1 MLKRI
6 LSFGTLLVIGTSSA
20 SGQTVE
26 QRDGEE
32 VVVLNVAHIERGDN
46 YCFGELVISRY
57 QVIYAVAEPESKEN
71 HSFELTVSS
80 IREAIPGEQV
90 DLRYVELQL
99 VEDLPTKY
107 FHSAVSGGG
116 GLTLDAT
123 NPAIFAAAAAITDF
137 DNAVEALNAGE
148 MKAPTGPLPPPEID
162 HSEEAIKFL
171 VAHSDAEDTYCY
183 GWLSIS
189 RDKISYEVVWPREK
203 SLHGWAL
210 DRRDVTS
217 AKTVDRDNWRW
228 IEIKPQSGDVQAF
241 ASAQEAGFGYYMVR
255 PHQFDIH
262 DAVRT
267 FENFDQEWA
276 RKRETI
282 TEIVEPCEGTV
293 WIRSEPTGAEVYV
306 DGDFVG
312 STPAKLTLNAGLRKI
327 QVQTEGQPEWVRE
340 VKITCGAI
348 INLPVKWTPRQNF

>member
-6 LSFGTLLVIGTSSA
+6 LSFGTLLVIGMGSA

-26 QRDGEE
+26 QRAGEE
-32 VVVLNVAHIERGDN
+32 VVVLNVAHIERGEN

-57 QVIYAVAEPESKEN
+57 QVIYTVQQPASKES
-71 HSFELTVSS
+71 HSFELPVSS

-90 DLRYVELQL
+90 DLRYVELRL
-99 VEDLPTKY
+99 GEDLPTKY
-107 FHSAVSGGG
+107 FHSAVPGDG

-137 DNAVEALNAGE
+137 DAAVEALNAGSI
-148 MKAPTGPLPPPEID
+148 KPPTGPPPPPEID
-162 HSEEAIKFL
+162 LAEEAIKYL

-189 RDKISYEVVWPREK
+189 RDKLSYEVVWPREK
-203 SLHGWAL
+203 SLHRWTL
-210 DRRDVTS
+210 DRRDVVS
-217 AKTVDRDNWRW
+217 AQTVDRNNWRW
-228 IEIKPQSGDVQAF
+228 IEIKPRSGSVQAF

-276 RKRETI
+276 QLEKRTTVVDET
-282 TEIVEPCEGTV
+282 CKGTV
-293 WIRSEPTGAEVYV
+293 WIRSEPSGAEVYV

-327 QVQTEGQPEWVRE
+327 QVQMEGQPEWVRE
-340 VKITCGAI
+340 VKITCDAN
-348 INLPVKWTPRQNF
+348 INLPVKWTPP

>member
-1 MLKRI
+1 
-6 LSFGTLLVIGTSSA
+6 
-20 SGQTVE
+20 
-26 QRDGEE
+26 
-32 VVVLNVAHIERGDN
+32 
-46 YCFGELVISRY
+46 
-57 QVIYAVAEPESKEN
+57 
-71 HSFELTVSS
+71 
-80 IREAIPGEQV
+80 
-90 DLRYVELQL
+90 
-99 VEDLPTKY
+99 
-107 FHSAVSGGG
+107 
-116 GLTLDAT
+116 
-123 NPAIFAAAAAITDF
+123 
-137 DNAVEALNAGE
+137 